1 VKEVGLRKTIG
12 AVKGQLIAQFL
23 GESILLSLLAFGISF
38 LLVDLLLPIF
48 NYLTDKQFDIV
59 SILSWQYIFGMVG
72 ISILVGVIAGV
83 YPAFILSKFNIRDT
97 LSGSSSFG
105 GSNLFTKVMVTLQF
119 GLSIVLIIGMIVMNR
134 QVDFLKNKDLGFDSN
149 QVLVLKNAQI
159 GETSIYSHLKQSG
172 VSQSSIISISSAS
185 QTFAN
190 HSGLGGRG
198 FSYKGEQ
205 KRVGMIQ
212 VTEDYLE
219 TLGIKLVEGR
229 NFNMNISSDFDKA
242 VIINEACLKDFGL
255 AIDDNFQELTRSP
268 DTDPRVIGVMGD
280 FNYSTLKIGVLPM
293 LIMLTEEQTL
303 ENIFIKTS
311 GTDTKEVIAFLKKE
325 WEVVAPDLPFEYNF
339 LDDTMKVQYLAEE
352 KWGSIISYS
361 MGIAII
367 LSCLGLFGIVALGLE
382 SRKKEIGIRKVL
394 GAQVQ
399 QIIWLFT
406 GKYFKLVIIAF
417 ITATPISYYL
427 INQWLLNF
435 AYRIEVN
442 LSIYLIAAVIIGGIS
457 SITISMK
464 IINAALRNPV
474 DALRS
479 E

>member
-1 VKEVGLRKTIG
+1 
-12 AVKGQLIAQFL
+12 
-23 GESILLSLLAFGISF
+23 
-38 LLVDLLLPIF
+38 
-48 NYLTDKQFDIV
+48 
-59 SILSWQYIFGMVG
+59 
-72 ISILVGVIAGV
+72 
-83 YPAFILSKFNIRDT
+83 
-97 LSGSSSFG
+97 
-105 GSNLFTKVMVTLQF
+105 
-119 GLSIVLIIGMIVMNR
+119 
-134 QVDFLKNKDLGFDSN
+134 
-149 QVLVLKNAQI
+149 
-159 GETSIYSHLKQSG
+159 
-172 VSQSSIISISSAS
+172 
-185 QTFAN
+185 
-190 HSGLGGRG
+190 
-198 FSYKGEQ
+198 
-205 KRVGMIQ
+205 
-212 VTEDYLE
+212 
-219 TLGIKLVEGR
+219 
-229 NFNMNISSDFDKA
+229 
-242 VIINEACLKDFGL
+242 
-255 AIDDNFQELTRSP
+255 
-268 DTDPRVIGVMGD
+268 
-280 FNYSTLKIGVLPM
+280 
-293 LIMLTEEQTL
+293 
-303 ENIFIKTS
+303 
-311 GTDTKEVIAFLKKE
+311 LKKE

-417 ITATPISYYL
+417 IIATPISYYL

-442 LSIYLIAAVIIGGIS
+442 LSIYMIAAVIIGGIS